1 MTISSITKLHVF
13 IFSTKQDFSP
23 KQLNQQHVGISRT
36 IKRYIVVHYI
46 VQLGTYILSW
56 QGKYYYLDLHS
67 TRHTQFQVKSSME
80 SHWNM
85 QGWESP
91 IFPCQLILP
100 SIHSENWGKNMIL
113 YLQYN
118 SWIIHITKISKP
130 SFHKKICQLCT
141 SIYLYLEVPPAL

>member
-1 MTISSITKLHVF
+1 MNYILSQHPLYLFILKIISSQLMLLLSYQWINKKISCASLH
-13 IFSTKQDFSP
+13 T
-23 KQLNQQHVGISRT
+23 
-36 IKRYIVVHYI
+36 I
-46 VQLGTYILSW
+46 VQLHSFSGNGKACITIQTYILTTILAIVPS
-56 QGKYYYLDLHS
+56 QIIHGKSLEHIGMG
-67 TRHTQFQVKSSME
+67 K
-80 SHWNM
+80 
-85 QGWESP
+85 P

-141 SIYLYLEVPPAL
+141 SIYLYLVVA